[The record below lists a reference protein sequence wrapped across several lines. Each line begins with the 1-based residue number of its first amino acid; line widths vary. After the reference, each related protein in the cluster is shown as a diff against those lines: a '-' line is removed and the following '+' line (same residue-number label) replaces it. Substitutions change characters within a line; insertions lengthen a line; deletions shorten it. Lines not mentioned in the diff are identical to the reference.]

1 MTEQMPSV
9 TPSPTP
15 GDETAHWILLRPT
28 DLAEDD
34 LLDFVDA
41 DDSEA
46 LAMRSW
52 SILIVDDDSEVHRAV
67 ELALMGVHIANRPL
81 DLVHC
86 VSAADARTHLA
97 AKSRG
102 IDLVLLDVVM
112 ETANAGLDLLEEM
125 RSKRAT
131 QSLPVLLHTGQP
143 GQAPETLIRSRYDIS
158 GYLTKTTV
166 TRQGLIAALESILID
181 RSVAG

>member
-1 MTEQMPSV
+1 MTLQMPSV
-9 TPSPTP
+9 TPSPAP

-28 DLAEDD
+28 DLADDD
-34 LLDFVDA
+34 LLDFVDI
-41 DDSEA
+41 DDPEV
-46 LAMRSW
+46 LVMRSW

-97 AKSRG
+97 AKPRG

-112 ETANAGLDLLEEM
+112 ETANAGLDLEEM
-125 RSKRAT
+125 RSRPAT

-143 GQAPETLIRSRYDIS
+143 GQAPEALIRSRYDIS

-181 RSVAG
+181 RPIAG